1 MKKATIVG
9 PGWTGVSG
17 SETESEAQDGAF
29 ALAAALVEARVHAG
43 LTQAQL
49 AARMGT
55 SQTAIARLES
65 VRGNPSLNTLRRF
78 AEATETRLN
87 ISFETGP
94 EQP

>member
-9 PGWTGVSG
+9 PGWTGTS
-17 SETESEAQDGAF
+17 SPETEHDVLDGAF

-49 AARMGT
+49 AARMNT

-65 VRGNPSLNTLRRF
+65 VRGNPSLKTLRRF
-78 AEATETRLN
+78 AEATGTQLK

-94 EQP
+94 ARA